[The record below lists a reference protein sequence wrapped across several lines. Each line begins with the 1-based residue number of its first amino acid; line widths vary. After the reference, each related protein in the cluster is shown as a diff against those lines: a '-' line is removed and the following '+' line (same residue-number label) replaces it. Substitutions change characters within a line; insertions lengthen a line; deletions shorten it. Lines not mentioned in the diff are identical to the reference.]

1 MKRVFTKSNVATLVT
16 LSSLMLGIQAADY
29 SCLAPVYAH
38 YSKGWAYLLLV
49 FMVPVTALNII
60 NIVLACKHKKVATL
74 IVCVFILVQN
84 ILSHIMRVM
93 IVITSDSYKYNIPMP
108 IVIFILPGVS
118 IPLSV
123 MYIVCGLWNCNR
135 KSMIREIE
143 MSNEF

>member
-1 MKRVFTKSNVATLVT
+1 MLVV

-29 SCLAPVYAH
+29 SCLKPVYVH

-49 FMVPVTALNII
+49 FMVPVTVLNIL
-60 NIVLACKHKKVATL
+60 NIVLVCKHKRVATL

-84 ILSHIMRVM
+84 ILSHILRIM
-93 IVITSDSYKYNIPMP
+93 IVITSESYKYNIPMP
-108 IVIFILPGVS
+108 IIIFILPGVS

-135 KSMIREIE
+135 QHSSRTREIE
-143 MSNEF
+143 MSDF